1 MGRGASRIAAAA
13 MATVHIVGAGM
24 AGLAAA
30 VRLARR
36 GRRVVLYDRAPMA
49 GGRCRSY
56 YDTALDRLID
66 NGNHLLLS
74 ANRAALAFMRDSG
87 GQGRLRGSG
96 SARFAFTDLAD
107 GTSFAVRPNAG
118 PLPWWIWASGR
129 RIPGTQPS
137 DYLSGLAFLRAR
149 GQATVADIVGN
160 EDPLFR
166 PFWEPLTLAVLNTT
180 PDRAAASLLAA
191 VLRRTFAWGEQRC
204 RPLIAERGLGPDL
217 VDPAVGY
224 LIASGAEV
232 AFGRR
237 LRRIGRD
244 GGRAVSLDFGDG
256 EVALKASDSVVLAV
270 PPSAAGELLP
280 ELQVPEDGDTI
291 LNAHF
296 RVDGPLPHDDG
307 PILGLLGSTAQWV
320 FSRGDVIS
328 VTVSAAGDLA
338 DRPASELAET
348 LWADVA
354 KAMRLGAR
362 PLPAHRIIKERRA
375 TFAQTPE
382 NLLRRP
388 GTRTRL
394 DNLMLAGDWTD
405 TGLPATIEG
414 AVTSGQRA
422 ASALLRRRHG

>member
-1 MGRGASRIAAAA
+1 
-13 MATVHIVGAGM
+13 MATVHVVGAGM

-30 VRLARR
+30 ARLVRR
-36 GRRVVLYDRAPMA
+36 GRRVTLYDRAPRA

-56 YDTALDRLID
+56 FDPALDRLID

-74 ANRAALAFMRDSG
+74 ANHAAMAFMRDCG
-87 GQGRLRGSG
+87 GQGRLHGPRR
-96 SARFAFTDLAD
+96 ARFAFADLAD
-107 GTSFAVRPNAG
+107 GTRFAVRPNPG
-118 PLPWWIWASGR
+118 PLPWWILHPAR
-129 RIPGTQPS
+129 RIPGTRAG
-137 DYLSGLAFLRAR
+137 DYLGGLAFLKARA
-149 GQATVADIVGN
+149 QATVADVVDSDN
-160 EDPLFR
+160 PLYR

-217 VDPAVGY
+217 VDPAVGD
-224 LIASGAEV
+224 LIASGASV

-237 LRRIGRD
+237 LRRIGTD
-244 GGRAVSLDFGDG
+244 GRRVVSLDFGDG
-256 EVALKASDSVVLAV
+256 EVMLQPGDSIVLAV
-270 PPSAAGELLP
+270 PPPAAAELLP
-280 ELQVPEDGDTI
+280 DLLVPEDGDTI
-291 LNAHF
+291 VNAHF
-296 RVDGPLPHDDG
+296 RTDAALPDGNG
-307 PILGLLGSTAQWV
+307 PILGLLGGTAQWV
-320 FSRGDVIS
+320 FTRGDVIS

-338 DRPASELAET
+338 DRPASELAEK

-354 KAMRLGAR
+354 KAMRLGTR

-382 NLLRRP
+382 SLRRRP
-388 GTRTRL
+388 GTRTGL
-394 DNLMLAGDWTD
+394 GNLVLAGDWTD

-422 ASALLRRRHG
+422 ASALLRQRHG